1 MKKNLDGYHIPD
13 FTETKA
19 VTETMV
25 TENVWFN
32 EAKYEPNSQEIMK
45 IPLNT
50 RMSIECKIVP
60 NYFKKARNSQED

>member
-13 FTETKA
+13 FTET
-19 VTETMV
+19 MV
-25 TENVWFN
+25 TENVWFHK
-32 EAKYEPNSQEIMK
+32 AKYEPNSQEIMK

-50 RMSIECKIVP
+50 RMSIECKILP